1 MLESF
6 TEVKYE
12 SSYMIMNLG
21 SLYLVLL
28 FMIVQA
34 ILLPITKPLT
44 LFSARFNRWHTSISK
59 TLFWNGFLRLI
70 LEAALDFSIAVLINI
85 KVVYELDKSGSNA
98 WWLPNLP
105 FFWLN
110 YITVIFALVVLFIGP
125 IFVLIYYTC
134 RYKKWTTDKFEESF
148 GAVLDGLRKD
158 TRLSIIYPSFF
169 MIRRTIFALQAVFA
183 PTHFSL

>member
-6 TEVKYE
+6 TDVKYE

-28 FMIVQA
+28 VMIVQA

-44 LFSARFNRWHTSISK
+44 KFSARFNRWHTSVSE

-70 LEAALDFSIAVLINI
+70 LEAALDFSIAVLINL
-85 KVVYELDKSGSNA
+85 KVVYELHRSGSNE
-98 WWLPNLP
+98 WWLPHLP

-110 YITVIFALVVLFIGP
+110 YCTVIFAVVVLFIGP
-125 IFVLIYYTC
+125 LYVLIYYSW
-134 RYKKWTTDKFEESF
+134 RYKQWSTEKFE
-148 GAVLDGLRKD
+148 
-158 TRLSIIYPSFF
+158 
-169 MIRRTIFALQAVFA
+169 
-183 PTHFSL
+183 

>member
-6 TEVKYE
+6 TDVKYE

-28 FMIVQA
+28 VMIVQA

-44 LFSARFNRWHTSISK
+44 KFSARFNRWHTSVSE

-70 LEAALDFSIAVLINI
+70 LEAALDFSIAMLINLNTI
-85 KVVYELDKSGSNA
+85 YELNSYGRTD

-110 YITVIFALVVLFIGP
+110 YLTVALGAFVLFVGP
-125 IFVLIYYTC
+125 IFMLLFYTC
-134 RYKKWTTDKFEESF
+134 RYKSWTTDHFSQKF

-158 TRLSIIYPSFF
+158 MVASIFYPIFF
-169 MIRRTIFALQAVFA
+169 MIRRTIFAA
-183 PTHFSL
+183 